1 VLKGVLPY
9 ETGLSLRQLLA
20 FHARL
25 KAEKQ
30 AFEAFNCK

>member
-1 VLKGVLPY
+1 MARIPY
-9 ETGLSLRQLLA
+9 EAGLSLRQLLA

-30 AFEAFNCK
+30 AFEAFNSK